1 MNRIYK
7 TIWNVATQSWTVAGE
22 LASAKGKSASKTVST
37 LAALSVASVLGVSS
51 AMAEPTIATEAAGAN
66 NDNNIVTKQGRTV
79 IIINN
84 GGDVK
89 TESDT
94 TEKAKNIIV
103 IGSQNRQVYDDQIL
117 IGYGF
122 NSPGKDYSQN
132 GKSAGKAG
140 DVAIGNRITLGGSDS
155 SGPKAQ
161 DSFSTAVGYASQAV
175 GPVVAMGVGARSDMA
190 AFGGWKSVKEG
201 VVAVG
206 PFALGANNQNSS
218 TAVGAL
224 SAANHN
230 YAVSLGA
237 LSGAANDWED
247 RGLGEQFEPSQSGKT
262 QEEREAASMYK
273 IREGAY
279 ATNREF
285 APTSVGYKAAARG
298 YSSTAIGQQALTGSA
313 HTKNGWNSTAVGVGA
328 HAVKDNSLALG
339 DQAIAGGLTAD
350 EIAKLDDEITRLG
363 ELKNLAVKRLGDAE
377 VALQG
382 NASAENKFKVASAT
396 AALERIKLAIERAE
410 HDKKLKS
417 ENNSNTQFSI
427 AVGSN
432 AQATNYR
439 ATAIGRMS
447 RAKGYS
453 SNAIGNQ
460 ALATG
465 KNSNAIGSTTTDE
478 GKDTVIKATKAT
490 GENSIAFGTG
500 VGSNANNTI
509 GIGSLSDVNGANS
522 IAVGN
527 SNQVSAENVTVVG
540 NNIAVNNEN
549 GKTRNGAVVLGDS
562 SDGSVTVKAVNS
574 ATVGKTTYSGF
585 KGNLSGKDTDG
596 KPVDAAGDKQGRFV
610 SIGKSGEERQI
621 KHVAAGEI
629 SENSTDAINGSQL
642 YGMTSALDTRVTKNE
657 GDIKNLDGRVTKNE
671 GDIKNLDGRVTKNE
685 GDITNINT
693 KLGDINTNV
702 KALGNRAWTIS
713 DGKNEN
719 SIKNDKVTF
728 KGENGV
734 TVSLGKDNTVTIKGG
749 LTDADKQN
757 IANDIS
763 NNIEN
768 VLNNKDVGFAIKQN
782 GKNTLDANGN
792 PLAKTEK
799 VTPKDTINFVNGNG
813 TTVKVVTKKGEN
825 KPGENKA
832 ADETTISVNVDA
844 IKYTNKD
851 GKDIIQEDGKYFV
864 VDKDG
869 NKTAIDEKDV
879 VMNITNPK
887 GGDTII
893 NNLKD
898 GEVSENSKEAVNGKQ
913 LHAVD
918 KKVNENTK
926 SINNLAGQVNENK
939 QNISNLG
946 DRINNINSTIN
957 NVVGDQVKNINNR
970 VDGVENRVNQLDNK
984 INNVDKR
991 VNHLDNKISNVDKRA
1006 SRGIAT
1012 AGAMGMLPQPHI
1024 SGRSMVSAATT
1035 SYRGQQ
1041 SLAVGYSRLSDNGKH
1056 IIKFSGASNLSGKK
1070 DAMVGAAYGYQW

>member
-37 LAALSVASVLGVSS
+37 LATLSVASVLGVSS
-51 AMAEPTIATEAAGAN
+51 AMAETKATEAAGAN

-247 RGLGEQFEPSQSGKT
+247 RGLGEQFDPSQSGKT

-279 ATNREF
+279 TTNLEV

-339 DQAIAGGLTAD
+339 DQAIAGGLKAD
-350 EIAKLDDEITRLG
+350 EIAKLGDEIKRLEGLEKLAKTRL
-363 ELKNLAVKRLGDAE
+363 ADAE
-377 VALQG
+377 ARLNTDTNP
-382 NASAENKFKVASAT
+382 NADPSAENKFKVASAT
-396 AALERIKLAIERAE
+396 AALERIKLAIERAK
-410 HDKKLKS
+410 HDKELAS

-427 AVGSN
+427 AVGSH

-460 ALATG
+460 AVATG
-465 KNSNAIGSTTTDE
+465 KNSNAIGSTTTED
-478 GKDTVIKATKAT
+478 GKDNVIKATQAT

-527 SNQVSAENVTVVG
+527 SNKVNAENVTVVG

-574 ATVGKTTYSGF
+574 ATVGKTTYAGF
-585 KGNLSGKDTDG
+585 EGNLDGKDTDG
-596 KPVDAAGDKQGRFV
+596 KPADAAGDKQGRFV

-629 SENSTDAINGSQL
+629 SVKSTDAINGSQL

-657 GDIKNLDGRVTKNE
+657 DDIKNLDGRVTKNE

-685 GDITNINT
+685 GDIANINT
-693 KLGDINTNV
+693 KLGDINKNV
-702 KALGNRAWTIS
+702 TALGNRAWTIS

-719 SIKNDKVTF
+719 PIKDDKVTF

-792 PLAKTEK
+792 PLTKTEK
-799 VTPKDTINFVNGNG
+799 VTPKDTVNFKNGNG
-813 TTVKVVTKKGEN
+813 TTVKAVTKKGAT
-825 KPGENKA
+825 PTA
-832 ADETTISVNVDA
+832 ADETSISVDVDGIKFTDKNGNNVVRDDNGDYVKADA
-844 IKYTNKD
+844 NGNPTGEKVDNKD
-851 GKDIIQEDGKYFV
+851 VI
-864 VDKDG
+864 
-869 NKTAIDEKDV
+869 
-879 VMNITNPK
+879 MNINNPA
-887 GGDTII
+887 GGNTVI
-893 NNLKD
+893 NNLQVNGGKVEAGSKD
-898 GEVSENSKEAVNGKQ
+898 AVNGDQ
-913 LHAVD
+913 LH
-918 KKVNENTK
+918 KV
-926 SINNLAGQVNENK
+926 AQQVN
-939 QNISNLG
+939 
-946 DRINNINSTIN
+946 
-957 NVVGDQVKNINNR
+957 KNTQAIDHINNR
-970 VDGVENRVNQLDNK
+970 LGDIDGKMGKLNNK
-984 INNVDKR
+984 IDG
-991 VNHLDNKISNVDKRA
+991 VDKRA

>member
-7 TIWNVATQSWTVAGE
+7 TIWNAATQSWTVAGE

-37 LAALSVASVLGVSS
+37 LAALSIASVLGVSS
-51 AMAEPTIATEAAGAN
+51 AMASTETESASGS
-66 NDNNIVTKQGRTV
+66 DPNIVTKKDRTV

-94 TEKAKNIIV
+94 AKKPNNIIV

-122 NSPGKDYSQN
+122 NSPGKDYSEN

-161 DSFSTAVGYASQAV
+161 DSFSTAVGYGSQAV

-190 AFGGWKSVKEG
+190 AFDGWKSVKEG

-247 RGLGEQFEPSQSGKT
+247 RGLGEQFDPSQSGKT

-363 ELKNLAVKRLGDAE
+363 ELKKLAVKRLGDAE

-527 SNQVSAENVTVVG
+527 SNKVNAENVTVVG

-549 GKTRNGAVVLGDS
+549 GKNRNGAVVLGDS
-562 SDGSVTVKAVNS
+562 SDGEKITVKAVNS
-574 ATVGKTTYSGF
+574 AKVGEITYSGF
-585 KGNLSGKDTDG
+585 AGNLKGTDTDG
-596 KPVDAAGDKQGRFV
+596 NPVNAAEDKQGRFV
-610 SIGKSGEERQI
+610 SIGNAGNERQI

-629 SENSTDAINGSQL
+629 SDKSTDAINGSQL
-642 YGMTSALDTRVTKNE
+642 YMVANQVGENKKGIDANKKGIDANKKGIEDNKTAINANKTAIDE
-657 GDIKNLDGRVTKNE
+657 IKGN
-671 GDIKNLDGRVTKNE
+671 
-685 GDITNINT
+685 ITNINQT
-693 KLGDINTNV
+693 IAGNHWNIADDKGNNSKIQNGNTV
-702 KALGNRAWTIS
+702 K
-713 DGKNEN
+713 
-719 SIKNDKVTF
+719 F
-728 KGENGV
+728 KGDNGV
-734 TVSLGKDNTVTIKGG
+734 TVSLDKGSNTVTIKGG

>member
-7 TIWNVATQSWTVAGE
+7 TIWNAATQSWTVAGE

-66 NDNNIVTKQGRTV
+66 NDNNIVTKEGRTV

-94 TEKAKNIIV
+94 TKKAKNIIV

-155 SGPKAQ
+155 SGPAAK
-161 DSFSTAVGYASQAV
+161 DSFSTAVGYGSQAV

-190 AFGGWKSVKEG
+190 AFDGWKSVKEG

-247 RGLGEQFEPSQSGKT
+247 RGLGEQFDLSQSGKT

-279 ATNREF
+279 ATNLEL

-350 EIAKLDDEITRLG
+350 EIAKLDNEIKRLEGLEKIATTRLA
-363 ELKNLAVKRLGDAE
+363 EAEDRLKTDPNNPNSGP
-377 VALQG
+377 
-382 NASAENKFKVASAT
+382 SAENKFKVASAT
-396 AALERIKLAIERAE
+396 AALERIKLAIERAK
-410 HDKKLKS
+410 HDQKLAS

-427 AVGSN
+427 AVGSH

-460 ALATG
+460 AVATG

-478 GKDTVIKATKAT
+478 GSDTVKKATQAT

-527 SNQVSAENVTVVG
+527 SNKVNAENVTVVG
-540 NNIAVNNEN
+540 NNITVNNEN
-549 GKTRNGAVVLGDS
+549 GKTRDGAVVLGDS
-562 SDGSVTVKAVNS
+562 SDGLLATNPVTSVTSAIVNG
-574 ATVGKTTYSGF
+574 VTYSEF
-585 KGNLSGKDTDG
+585 KGDLSNLEEAKRD
-596 KPVDAAGDKQGRFV
+596 GRFV
-610 SIGKSGEERQI
+610 SVGSKDNERQI
-621 KHVAAGEI
+621 KHVAAGKI
-629 SENSTDAINGSQL
+629 SETSTDAINGSQL
-642 YGMTSALDTRVTKNE
+642 YMVANQVGANKKGIEANKTAIDANKTAIDE
-657 GDIKNLDGRVTKNE
+657 IKGN
-671 GDIKNLDGRVTKNE
+671 
-685 GDITNINT
+685 ITNINQT
-693 KLGDINTNV
+693 IADNHWIIADDNGNDSKVQNGNNTV
-702 KALGNRAWTIS
+702 K
-713 DGKNEN
+713 
-719 SIKNDKVTF
+719 F
-728 KGENGV
+728 KGDNGV
-734 TVSLGKDNTVTIKGG
+734 TVSLDKDSNTVTIKGG

-792 PLAKTEK
+792 PLTTTEK
-799 VTPKDTINFVNGNG
+799 VTPKDTVNFKNGNG
-813 TTVKVVTKKGEN
+813 TTVKAVTKKGAT
-825 KPGENKA
+825 PTA
-832 ADETTISVNVDA
+832 ADETSISVDVDGIKFTDKNGNNVVRDDNGDYVKADA
-844 IKYTNKD
+844 NGNPTGEKVDNKD
-851 GKDIIQEDGKYFV
+851 VI
-864 VDKDG
+864 
-869 NKTAIDEKDV
+869 
-879 VMNITNPK
+879 MNINNPA
-887 GGDTII
+887 GGNTVI
-893 NNLKD
+893 NNLQVNGGKVEAGSKD
-898 GEVSENSKEAVNGKQ
+898 AVNGDQ
-913 LHAVD
+913 LHEVAQ
-918 KKVNENTK
+918 KVNKNTQDIK
-926 SINNLAGQVNENK
+926 H
-939 QNISNLG
+939 
-946 DRINNINSTIN
+946 
-957 NVVGDQVKNINNR
+957 INNR
-970 VDGVENRVNQLDNK
+970 LGDIDGKMGKLNNK
-984 INNVDKR
+984 IDG
-991 VNHLDNKISNVDKRA
+991 VDKRA

>member
-1 MNRIYK
+1 M
-7 TIWNVATQSWTVAGE
+7 
-22 LASAKGKSASKTVST
+22 
-37 LAALSVASVLGVSS
+37 
-51 AMAEPTIATEAAGAN
+51 
-66 NDNNIVTKQGRTV
+66 TKQDRTV

-190 AFGGWKSVKEG
+190 AFAGWKSVKDG

-247 RGLGEQFEPSQSGKT
+247 RGLGEQFDPSQSGKT
-262 QEEREAASMYK
+262 QEQREAASMYK

-279 ATNREF
+279 TTNLEV

-350 EIAKLDDEITRLG
+350 EIAKLGDEIKRLEGLEKIATTRL
-363 ELKNLAVKRLGDAE
+363 ADAE
-377 VALQG
+377 DRLKTEKTDTNP
-382 NASAENKFKVASAT
+382 NAGPSAENKFKVASAT
-396 AALERIKLAIERAE
+396 AALERIKLAIERAK
-410 HDKKLKS
+410 HDQKLAS

-427 AVGSN
+427 AVGSH

-460 ALATG
+460 AVATG
-465 KNSNAIGSTTTDE
+465 KNSNAIGSTTTED
-478 GKDTVIKATKAT
+478 GKDNVIKATQAT

-527 SNQVSAENVTVVG
+527 SNKVNAENVTVVG

-574 ATVGKTTYSGF
+574 ATVGKTTYAGF
-585 KGNLSGKDTDG
+585 KGNLGGEDTDG
-596 KPVDAAGDKQGRFV
+596 KPADAAGDKQGRFV
-610 SIGKSGEERQI
+610 SIGKKGEERQI

-629 SENSTDAINGSQL
+629 SKDSTDAINGSQL

-657 GDIKNLDGRVTKNE
+657 DDIAD
-671 GDIKNLDGRVTKNE
+671 
-685 GDITNINT
+685 INT
-693 KLGDINTNV
+693 KLGDINKNVTN
-702 KALGNRAWTIS
+702 LDNRAWTIS
-713 DGKNEN
+713 DGTNN
-719 SIKNDKVTF
+719 SPIKDEKVTF

-734 TVSLGKDNTVTIKGG
+734 TVNLDKDSNTVTIRGG

-768 VLNNKDVGFAIKQN
+768 VLNNNDVGFAIKQN

-792 PLAKTEK
+792 PLTKTEK
-799 VTPKDTINFVNGNG
+799 VTPKDTVNFKNGNG
-813 TTVKVVTKKGEN
+813 TTVKAVTKKGAT
-825 KPGENKA
+825 PTA
-832 ADETTISVNVDA
+832 SDETSISVDVDGIKFTDKNGNNVVRDDNGDYVKVDA
-844 IKYTNKD
+844 NGNPTGEKVDNKD
-851 GKDIIQEDGKYFV
+851 VI
-864 VDKDG
+864 
-869 NKTAIDEKDV
+869 
-879 VMNITNPK
+879 MNINNPA
-887 GGDTII
+887 GGNTVI
-893 NNLKD
+893 NNLQVNGGKVEAGSKD
-898 GEVSENSKEAVNGKQ
+898 AVNGDQ
-913 LHAVD
+913 LH
-918 KKVNENTK
+918 KVAQQLNQ
-926 SINNLAGQVNENK
+926 NNHALN
-939 QNISNLG
+939 
-946 DRINNINSTIN
+946 
-957 NVVGDQVKNINNR
+957 
-970 VDGVENRVNQLDNK
+970 NK
-984 INNVDKR
+984 IDG
-991 VNHLDNKISNVDKRA
+991 VDKRA

-1024 SGRSMVSAATT
+1024 SGRSMMAAATT

-1056 IIKFSGASNLSGKK
+1056 IIKFSGASNLAGKK